1 MCDAARPEEVDNGN
15 GHNGADDEGHADDVD
30 RRVVASHDESG
41 KGGRGNRFKTPMR
54 DALTGPMRSTPHR
67 KAVEATAVPRT
78 TVMSMAST
86 TSGGHDGHEI
96 PESVAH
102 GVLLL
107 CPRDDSN
114 VRHPL

>member
-1 MCDAARPEEVDNGN
+1 MVTTA
-15 GHNGADDEGHADDVD
+15 
-30 RRVVASHDESG
+30 
-41 KGGRGNRFKTPMR
+41 
-54 DALTGPMRSTPHR
+54 PMRSTPHR
-67 KAVEATAVPRT
+67 YAVKATAVPRT
-78 TVMSMAST
+78 TVMNMAST

-96 PESVAH
+96 PKSVPH